1 MMQSIEINHHIT
13 PENIE
18 LFIANEKMKNASDHK
33 IRRLKNAT
41 YNLYEYVQDHVLTKE
56 VLWSW
61 RNELE
66 NKGYASATVLNYV
79 KYVNYYLRFIRRDDL
94 CFKRG
99 KAKDIT
105 NMKFGYLT
113 AIEPTNQKYRG
124 EIIWK
129 CKCKCGKE
137 TLLPVPRLL
146 SGNTLS
152 CGCLK
157 KEVLKR
163 NKKYYDGTSLVQ
175 SMDEKVKSKNAKSGY
190 TGVVLKRNKWQAYI
204 TYKGKRYSL
213 GCYFDLQDAIDARR
227 KAKDLIRKD
236 VEGLLDFYAE
246 MEKTFSVLPIKEKT
260 TLKQTSK
267 NVIHR
272 SYTAIAK
279 RNDNKSGHTGVHYK
293 RDHWEASISFRK
305 VRYHLGKFDSF
316 EDALKARE
324 KAECLIDKDSDAFIK
339 QYK

>member
-1 MMQSIEINHHIT
+1 MQSIEINHHIT

-163 NKKYYDGTSLVQ
+163 NKNIMMVQ
-175 SMDEKVKSKNAKSGY
+175 VLYKVWMKK
-190 TGVVLKRNKWQAYI
+190 
-204 TYKGKRYSL
+204 
-213 GCYFDLQDAIDARR
+213 
-227 KAKDLIRKD
+227 
-236 VEGLLDFYAE
+236 
-246 MEKTFSVLPIKEKT
+246 
-260 TLKQTSK
+260 
-267 NVIHR
+267 
-272 SYTAIAK
+272 
-279 RNDNKSGHTGVHYK
+279 
-293 RDHWEASISFRK
+293 
-305 VRYHLGKFDSF
+305 
-316 EDALKARE
+316 
-324 KAECLIDKDSDAFIK
+324 
-339 QYK
+339 